1 MSYAELQSSLQELH
15 LDIFGAFHPTPLDQV
30 PDGCKTLLLIG
41 PYEPGFWDTFKVSPE
56 FSDGLP
62 DPLDRWSK
70 RIITPWAIIR
80 NATAL
85 FPSDGPPYAPFLD
98 WARHSGR
105 AWVSPVRM
113 LVHDHAGLFVSY
125 RAAIALP
132 VEINLPP
139 AGPNPCDSCDTRPCK
154 SACPVNAL
162 ANAYDVSACKSYL
175 NGPNG
180 RDCMETGCLV
190 RRTCPAGRKYAR
202 LPEQSAFHMASFN
215 PQ

>member
-1 MSYAELQSSLQELH
+1 MSYTELQSALQEQH
-15 LDIFGAFHPTPLDQV
+15 LDIFGAFHPTPQDQV
-30 PDGCKTLLLIG
+30 PDGCQTLLLIG
-41 PYEPGFWDTFKVSPE
+41 PYEPGFWGCFKASPE

-70 RIITPWAIIR
+70 RIITPWAIAH

-98 WARHSGR
+98 WARRSGR
-105 AWVSPVRM
+105 AWVSPVGM
-113 LVHDHAGLFVSY
+113 LVHDHAGLFISY

-132 VEINLPP
+132 EKIALPP
-139 AGPNPCDSCDTRPCK
+139 AGQNPCNSCKTRPCLT
-154 SACPVNAL
+154 ACPVNAL
-162 ANAYDVSACKSYL
+162 LSDYDVSACKAYL
-175 NGPNG
+175 NSQSG

>member
-1 MSYAELQSSLQELH
+1 MSYAALQSSLQALH
-15 LDIFGAFHPTPLDQV
+15 LDIFGAFHPMPQDQA
-30 PDGCKTLLLIG
+30 PEGGKTLLLVG
-41 PYEPGFWDTFKVSPE
+41 PYEPGFWGKFKTAPE
-56 FSDGLP
+56 FSDRLP

-70 RIITPWAIIR
+70 RVITPWATAQ

-85 FPSDGPPYAPFLD
+85 FPSDGPPYAPFIN
-98 WARHSGR
+98 WAKRSGR
-105 AWVSPVRM
+105 AWVSPVGM

-132 VEINLPP
+132 MKIALPP
-139 AGPNPCDSCDTRPCK
+139 TGQNPCNSCETRPCQTT
-154 SACPVNAL
+154 CPVNAL
-162 ANAYDVSACKSYL
+162 STGYNVSACKSYL

-180 RDCMETGCLV
+180 HDCMETGCLV
-190 RRTCPAGRKYAR
+190 RRTCPVGRKYAR